1 MSKSPVAI
9 YSLLVL
15 LQVVLS
21 HLFQTGPLLVLT
33 LLPVM
38 VLGLPAEWSTLHCM
52 SVAFFSGLAVDLM
65 ADGLVGLNAF
75 ALLPVAYIRRFL
87 MKKAFSEELVE
98 RGERLSW
105 KKWGWRPFLLCT
117 LLNTAL
123 FLLLYITVDAAGT
136 RSILF
141 SLEAF
146 GLSLAVN
153 LVLAVPVLALYL
165 EK

>member
-1 MSKSPVAI
+1 MSKNSVAI
-9 YSLLVL
+9 YILLLL

-21 HLFQTGPLLVLT
+21 HLFQTGPMLVLT

-38 VLGLPAEWSTLHCM
+38 LLGLPPEWSTFRCLT
-52 SVAFFSGLAVDLM
+52 VAFFSGLAVDLM

-87 MKKAFSEELVE
+87 MKKSFSEELVE
-98 RGERLSW
+98 RGERLSL

-123 FLLLYITVDAAGT
+123 FLLFYVTVDAAGE
-136 RSILF
+136 RCFLF
-141 SLEAF
+141 NLESFA
-146 GLSLAVN
+146 LSLAVDT
-153 LVLAVPVLALYL
+153 VLAVPVWMITL